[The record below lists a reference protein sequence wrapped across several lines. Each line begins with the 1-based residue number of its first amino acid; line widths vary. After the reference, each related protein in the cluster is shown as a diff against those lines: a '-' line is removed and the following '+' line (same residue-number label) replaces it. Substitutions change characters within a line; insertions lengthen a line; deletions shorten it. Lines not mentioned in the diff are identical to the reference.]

1 MFKILAFVIQNLA
14 FVFHEAILVLGLY
27 SSLIVKNAIKCVM
40 YMFTI
45 RMLHLLLSKQ
55 FVV

>member
-1 MFKILAFVIQNLA
+1 MFKNLAFVIQNLA

-40 YMFTI
+40 YMC
-45 RMLHLLLSKQ
+45 LQ
-55 FVV
+55 